1 MFTSCSRPLSGWWG
15 YIILKN
21 KIFHLNKLFYR
32 LNPGIRFFFW
42 TSRDLRTSDSDG
54 GWMICLD
61 VAGSLPLW
69 MCHYSSISYIFV
81 HLMHHVSLPG
91 RDLEIGRFILVEM
104 RRSLVSSVCQVFV
117 YSDGSG
123 FQRDR
128 AVFLIGA
135 GEMVSYM
142 EMLLDFVFYLG
153 IHQII
158 SNMLKKMKWILYL

>member
-1 MFTSCSRPLSGWWG
+1 MFPTPEWVMGIYYIKKQNIPSKQVVLSTD
-15 YIILKN
+15 
-21 KIFHLNKLFYR
+21 
-32 LNPGIRFFFW
+32 PGIRFFFW